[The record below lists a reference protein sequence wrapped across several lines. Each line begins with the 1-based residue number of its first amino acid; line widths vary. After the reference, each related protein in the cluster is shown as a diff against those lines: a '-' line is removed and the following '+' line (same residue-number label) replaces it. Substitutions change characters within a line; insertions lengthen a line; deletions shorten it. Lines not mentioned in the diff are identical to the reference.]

1 MPGPIIA
8 TLCILAVCA
17 IIFGA
22 MALGWRRRQRG
33 QQALGR
39 PDALP
44 ESLGTPRFALDNIHY
59 VATSTTGNALDRI
72 AVRPLAYR
80 GRATIEVHETG
91 LALGIAGED
100 PFFIARGKL
109 ETVAVAQATIDRA
122 VERDGLIAVRWLL
135 DPEHSVE
142 SYLRVVNPGERAALI
157 AEIGEIIEPAPTTQ
171 ETA

>member
-8 TLCILAVCA
+8 TSCILAVCA
-17 IIFGA
+17 IIVGA
-22 MALGWRRRQRG
+22 MALGWRRRQRT
-33 QQALGR
+33 QTALGT

-44 ESLGTPRFALDNIHY
+44 EGLGEPRFAVDDAHY

-80 GRATIEVHETG
+80 GRATVEVHSDG
-91 LALGIAGED
+91 LAVGIAGED
-100 PFFIARGKL
+100 AFFIPVNKL

-122 VERDGLIAVRWLL
+122 VERDGLIVVRWLL
-135 DPEHSVE
+135 DPDHSVE
-142 SYLRVVNPGERAALI
+142 TYLRVVNPEHREKLI
-157 AEIGEIIEPAPTTQ
+157 ARIGDLIEPAPTTQ

>member
-1 MPGPIIA
+1 MPGPLIA

-17 IIFGA
+17 VIVGA
-22 MALGWRRRQRG
+22 MALGWRRRQRT
-33 QQALGR
+33 QA
-39 PDALP
+39 D
-44 ESLGTPRFALDNIHY
+44 LGTPDELPAGLGEPTFALDDTHY

-80 GRATIEVHETG
+80 GRATVEVHPTG

-100 PFFIARGKL
+100 AFFIPQDRL

-122 VERDGLIAVRWLL
+122 VERDGLIVVRWWL

-142 SYLRVVNPGERAALI
+142 TYLRVVNPDDRAALLAAI
-157 AEIGEIIEPAPTTQ
+157 AELIEPAPTTQ